1 MFKEIAQNLLQS
13 QYLYSNIASLA
24 IEKAKVW
31 NNYLG
36 NIAQHFNDTVLNI
49 NNCEFDILVK
59 YWGKILKTSPYFE
72 NNQGQKKTIPKS
84 EFKNLILFRL
94 FSNLWQGDA
103 ISINNFMQEIYKDR
117 GEVYVDDKADK
128 FGIIYIFNF
137 PLSLSEKYIFL
148 NKDVLPRPM
157 GLSTSII
164 EIDQNTM
171 FGFKGSNFQPLG
183 QGVFFKGKL

>member
-24 IEKAKVW
+24 TEKAKVW
-31 NNYLG
+31 DNYLG

-72 NNQGQKKTIPKS
+72 NDQGQKTTIPKS

-103 ISINNFMQEIYKDR
+103 VSINNFMQEIYKDR

-157 GLSTSII
+157 GLSTS
-164 EIDQNTM
+164 DQNTM